1 MKPARYLLILLILMA
16 TAAHAEQW
24 SVTVVGDVGDPRL
37 PAVRE
42 AVAHWNRQ
50 LAALGA
56 TLRFGPIRTRADAD
70 VAEGVFAR
78 VSSGEISE
86 RRANGALALNDYDSD
101 VVIFLT
107 DGDFASVSLPRRPNQ
122 SGAVILRRASDEP
135 LSLPNVTRNV
145 AAHELGHVLGLIHN
159 QDPDSLMCGRP
170 APCRPDTFASDEP
183 RWFPLT
189 ADEKA
194 YLRQRFAPPPP
205 AHSSAT
211 RRAAVARK
219 RGVR

>member
-1 MKPARYLLILLILMA
+1 MA
-16 TAAHAEQW
+16 TGAHAQQW
-24 SVTVVGDVGDPRL
+24 SVTVVGDTDDPRM

-42 AVAHWNRQ
+42 AITHWNRQ

-56 TLRFGPIRTRADAD
+56 TLRFGPIQTHAAANVGDD
-70 VAEGVFAR
+70 VFER
-78 VSSGEISE
+78 VSNGDISE
-86 RRANGALALNDYDSD
+86 RGANRALALNDYGSD

-107 DGDFASVSLPRRPNQ
+107 DGDFASVTLPRSTSQ

-135 LSLPNVTRNV
+135 MSLPNVARNV
-145 AAHELGHVLGLIHN
+145 TAHELGHVLGLSHN
-159 QDPDSLMCGRP
+159 EDPASLMCGRP

-189 ADEKA
+189 AAEKT
-194 YLRQRFAPPPP
+194 YLRQRFTPVPP
-205 AHSSAT
+205 AHPTGS
-211 RRAAVARK
+211 RARGSVARK